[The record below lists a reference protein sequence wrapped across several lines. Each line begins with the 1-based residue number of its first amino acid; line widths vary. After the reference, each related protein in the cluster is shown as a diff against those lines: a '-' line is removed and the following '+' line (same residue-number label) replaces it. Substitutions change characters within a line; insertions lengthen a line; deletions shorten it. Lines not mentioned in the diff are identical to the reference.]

1 MPPVASSSK
10 WTLDYTSATALKVA
24 VQDPPGFT
32 ARDSVKVTDQGK
44 TTSSKPSGVNL
55 DELRAQKAWEVALA
69 PAKSVPMQAF
79 MMYMTGGG
87 IQVFSVMS
95 VWFLLKQAVGGMMS
109 VEKVFAPYTT
119 ASQAKSIVSKA
130 SPNADTEVQS
140 FTQQKLVYLL
150 CQLGL
155 LGVGL
160 WKLNTMG
167 LLPTHES
174 DWIAFREYP
183 EWKRIPIDTSRV
195 RHLMGKVVYA

>member
-1 MPPVASSSK
+1 MTSTSRY
-10 WTLDYTSATALKVA
+10 TLDYTTISPSSLK

-32 ARDSVKVTDQGK
+32 PTLSATNSTKVSS
-44 TTSSKPSGVNL
+44 TSSKSSGVNL
-55 DELRAQKAWEVALA
+55 DALRAQKAWEVALA

-95 VWFLLKQAVGGMMS
+95 VWFLLKQAFAGILS
-109 VEKVFAPYTT
+109 VQKVFLPYTT
-119 ASQAKSIVSKA
+119 AKTATPTPGANTSDAE
-130 SPNADTEVQS
+130 PQS
-140 FTQQKLVYLL
+140 FFQQKAVYLL

-160 WKLNTMG
+160 WKLNSMG

-174 DWIAFREYP
+174 DWIHFGTYSD
-183 EWKRIPIDTSRV
+183 WKREVIDTSHV
-195 RHLMGKVVYA
+195 RHLMGKVRYQ